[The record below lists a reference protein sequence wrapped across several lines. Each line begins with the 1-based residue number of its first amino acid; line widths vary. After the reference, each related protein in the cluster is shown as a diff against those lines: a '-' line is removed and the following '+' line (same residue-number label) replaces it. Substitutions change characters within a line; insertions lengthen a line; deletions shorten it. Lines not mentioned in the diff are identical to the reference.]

1 MHILRSIVLNAKI
14 VLKYIHCIIMTLKY
28 FDNDY
33 ACHLARIYST
43 SYRSTVYQIMQFN
56 LCSGTYTFLGTK
68 LLSNIIQCLVN
79 EAVLVPGLHTACS
92 VLT

>member
-1 MHILRSIVLNAKI
+1 
-14 VLKYIHCIIMTLKY
+14 MTLKY

-68 LLSNIIQCLVN
+68 LLSNIIQCLATRERTIMTTCWAATCN
-79 EAVLVPGLHTACS
+79 ILRQGK
-92 VLT
+92 LTW